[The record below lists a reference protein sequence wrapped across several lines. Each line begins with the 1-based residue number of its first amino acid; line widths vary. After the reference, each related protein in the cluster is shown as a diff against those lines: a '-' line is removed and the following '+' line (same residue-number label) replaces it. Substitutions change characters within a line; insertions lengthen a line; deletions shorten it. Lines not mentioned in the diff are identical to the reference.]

1 VVSRTENG
9 ARLQRT
15 LNWGENEVAVGSV
28 QELDALLDRLT
39 VEAEQDTP
47 FMVALSREDEST
59 LSIGLGR
66 PESVASYVPGSLEPP
81 YLVSRGK
88 GDGDG
93 PVEFFFGGQMTEFP
107 PTSAVPVEA
116 ARDALRVFF
125 ETGELSPDL
134 DWEET

>member
-1 VVSRTENG
+1 MVSRIENG

-15 LNWGENEVAVGSV
+15 LNWGENEVVVSSV
-28 QELDALLDRLT
+28 QELDALLDSLT

-66 PESVASYVPGSLEPP
+66 PESVASYVPGSLDPP

-88 GDGDG
+88 GEGDG

-125 ETGELSPDL
+125 ETGELSPNL